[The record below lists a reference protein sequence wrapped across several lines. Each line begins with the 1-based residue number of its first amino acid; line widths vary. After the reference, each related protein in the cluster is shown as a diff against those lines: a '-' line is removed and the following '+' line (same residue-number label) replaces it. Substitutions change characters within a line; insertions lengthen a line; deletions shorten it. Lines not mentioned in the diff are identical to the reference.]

1 MEVSR
6 FCRVWSDGGG
16 TEAPDVVGPT
26 ASSSRLIHKT
36 PGTATQRGS
45 KETVFHLSEEA
56 LSHH

>member
-6 FCRVWSDGGG
+6 FRRVWSNEGG

-26 ASSSRLIHKT
+26 ASSSRLVHNT
-36 PGTATQRGS
+36 PDMATQKGS

-56 LSHH
+56 LLHH